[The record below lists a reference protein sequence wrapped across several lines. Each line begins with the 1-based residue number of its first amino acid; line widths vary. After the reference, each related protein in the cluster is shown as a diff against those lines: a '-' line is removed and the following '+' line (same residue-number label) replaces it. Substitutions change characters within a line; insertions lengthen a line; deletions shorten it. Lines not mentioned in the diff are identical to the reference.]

1 MAFNIYGEP
10 IPDLTATDT
19 PGDLPQRADGQP
31 CNIFGKPIDDAQA
44 VAEKNRQ
51 LPPARKRVQ
60 LVQGAV
66 ASTFSIARALAVMT
80 AKVNSLTEQEP
91 VNCFEDEQQDGY
103 MNGNEGY
110 GYYLAGIKID
120 DD

>member
-1 MAFNIYGEP
+1 MAINIYGEP
-10 IPDLTATDT
+10 IPDLPATR
-19 PGDLPQRADGQP
+19 PPAELPQRADGQP
-31 CNIFGKPIDDAQA
+31 CNIFGEIIDDAQT

-51 LPPARKRVQ
+51 PPPASKGVR

-66 ASTFSIARALAVMT
+66 VSTFSMVGALAAMA
-80 AKVNSLTEQEP
+80 AKVSIRTDQETAP
-91 VNCFEDEQQDGY
+91 GFEDELQDGY

-110 GYYLAGIKID
+110 GYYMAGIKID